1 MTKAIPVGDHILSSF
16 EPPFSYISTM
26 SKVLLTVAALV
37 GSASAFAPARQATS
51 VTSLNE
57 FAGGLVGGEGPE
69 PIPITGPSTNWDPCG
84 FAEV

>member
-1 MTKAIPVGDHILSSF
+1 
-16 EPPFSYISTM
+16 M

-37 GSASAFAPARQATS
+37 GSANAFAPARQATS

>member
-1 MTKAIPVGDHILSSF
+1 MSSF
-16 EPPFSYISTM
+16 ETPIFISLSTM

-69 PIPITGPSTNWDPCG
+69 PIPISGPSTNWDPCG
-84 FAEV
+84 LAEV